1 MDWRKPKK
9 IEDASKVDH
18 GTIFY
23 IEEGNP
29 KGKLEEFKWAQE
41 FTKEQEKIVIFLN
54 DPINDPNG
62 DVFTFKLELKQSS
75 TLLEL
80 KMRASEL
87 FNIPMNE
94 FVIKRKYV

>member
-29 KGKLEEFKWAQE
+29 KGKLEEFKWA
-41 FTKEQEKIVIFLN
+41 
-54 DPINDPNG
+54 
-62 DVFTFKLELKQSS
+62 
-75 TLLEL
+75 
-80 KMRASEL
+80 
-87 FNIPMNE
+87 
-94 FVIKRKYV
+94 